1 MAKKRSNSTIG
12 IDIGTT
18 SIKVVKASR
27 RGSSY
32 IVNSAHEYFFN
43 QDIMRDGLPQQD
55 GLLGM
60 HVQQALVESGG
71 GKSVAMAVPTN
82 TIMTSIAM
90 VDSRLKDSALF
101 NNIETNLSRYIPL
114 PADEVM
120 VDCQII
126 SQVEDDPNTNE
137 VLVVG
142 TNREYVNSR
151 MYACEDAELDLT
163 LIDVDIYALTTL
175 LSIKYDFSE
184 FTRQEVIIFIEVGV
198 FRTGFFVLKSDGTVE
213 AREMPMGGERL
224 TELIA
229 DEMNIPIEKAEALKR
244 GATREEVSGVTN
256 APAGGQTENWDNN
269 PVLNKCKEVFITEA
283 SAQIQSTL
291 YAYQTNNPQFK
302 VRQVFLTG
310 GGTLVPGFIE
320 TLSAGLSMEVERI
333 NPQDIIEFS
342 AAIPHPEKFSIATGL
357 AIRSML

>member
-1 MAKKRSNSTIG
+1 MAKKRSNSAIG
-12 IDIGTT
+12 VDIGTT
-18 SIKVVKASR
+18 SIKVVKASK

-32 IVNSAHEYFFN
+32 MVTSAHEYFFN

-60 HVQQALVESGG
+60 HIQQALMESGG

-82 TIMTSIAM
+82 TIMTSIAT
-90 VDSRLKDSALF
+90 VDSRLKDNALF
-101 NNIETNLSRYIPL
+101 NNIETNLSRHIPL

-126 SQVEDDPNTNE
+126 GQADDDPNTNA

-151 MYACEDAELDLT
+151 MYACEDAELDLS
-163 LIDVDIYALTTL
+163 LIDVDIYALITL
-175 LSIKYDFSE
+175 LSMQYDFSE
-184 FTRQEVIIFIEVGV
+184 FTKQEVIIFIEVGV

-229 DEMNIPIEKAEALKR
+229 DELNIPIEKAEALKR
-244 GATREEVSGVTN
+244 GATRGDNASGGEQ
-256 APAGGQTENWDNN
+256 AESWENS
-269 PVLNKCKEVFITEA
+269 PVLNKCKEVFIAEA
-283 SAQIQSTL
+283 NAQIQSTL
-291 YAYQTNNPQFK
+291 YAYQANNAQFK
-302 VRQVFLTG
+302 IRQVFLTG
-310 GGTLVPGFIE
+310 GGTLVPGFVDA
-320 TLSAGLSMEVERI
+320 LSTSLSMEVERI
-333 NPQDIIEFS
+333 NPQEIIEFS
-342 AAIPHPEKFSIATGL
+342 TAIPHPEKFSIATGL